1 MKDYD
6 KNVFLLCKKW
16 MESVRTVTDVTGTIG
31 AWRLLSSSLKTH
43 QHSHVKETIYP
54 SKWAVAVQ
62 EDIVKSIK
70 NEYVSGENTRQ
81 VLEEITDNVYI
92 SVQTVKIPRNSGFDP
107 TENNVTSSQYG
118 RHIEEEIGRLLM
130 YDQMMDCRL
139 EAVHDSVF
147 GDFLVSIFKLLCQR
161 GILLVAKKMNITKEF
176 DFPEPAK
183 RRRGLDDAFTRPES
197 FVINGQL
204 DFMAYNV
211 CTGRWCII
219 DSKYS
224 TSPLPVSLSWAFQLF
239 LYSCTVSKKY
249 DLDYLP
255 DGYVIYVNPTKH
267 TISLLRV
274 NYSWVLKTEHM
285 LTEENR
291 RILSSMYSSHY
302 TKSDYRVTHSMLS
315 MDHQLVEYLN
325 LLTEKSGFLD
335 EVKSKSQEL
344 CPFSMVL
351 SGAEIQ
357 KINKNWLFTRKE
369 RDRCRVDLT
378 SNHDQS
384 WVDISIYHEAI
395 YCIFEKKLRKLHE
408 KLAGLVSWSALSLM
422 VVNSIVPLICNVK
435 VEVQKDP
442 SLDWMYPNNEMTE
455 GVHTTDIVAY
465 NFATNEF
472 IIVFVFINES
482 GMTQENIMK
491 IQTSPL
497 GVCWGKH
504 LKLMYDLPIYVL
516 SYDTDQNTI
525 SLYEK
530 KKASAGSRKLYEQ
543 TKIHRTRERETV

>member
-302 TKSDYRVTHSMLS
+302 TKSNTKLSDITYTNTKSNTKSTNSKKPTANTNNSKQKARQQHKTHSKHRQQ
-315 MDHQLVEYLN
+315 HQVKHKSHQQHKSHRKHRQQQTKRPPTAN
-325 LLTEKSGFLD
+325 ITQQTLTK
-335 EVKSKSQEL
+335 KPSQ
-344 CPFSMVL
+344 
-351 SGAEIQ
+351 
-357 KINKNWLFTRKE
+357 T
-369 RDRCRVDLT
+369 
-378 SNHDQS
+378 QS
-384 WVDISIYHEAI
+384 
-395 YCIFEKKLRKLHE
+395 
-408 KLAGLVSWSALSLM
+408 
-422 VVNSIVPLICNVK
+422 P
-435 VEVQKDP
+435 Q
-442 SLDWMYPNNEMTE
+442 
-455 GVHTTDIVAY
+455 
-465 NFATNEF
+465 
-472 IIVFVFINES
+472 
-482 GMTQENIMK
+482 
-491 IQTSPL
+491 QTSRPH
-497 GVCWGKH
+497 KKIE
-504 LKLMYDLPIYVL
+504 LKM
-516 SYDTDQNTI
+516 
-525 SLYEK
+525 EK
-530 KKASAGSRKLYEQ
+530 WSQ
-543 TKIHRTRERETV
+543 IET